1 MPFLFCLGCALFTL
15 PIPGIQVAPP
25 SHSYMLH
32 AACLPELLPEL
43 SEWRRRQGPTGGTVN
58 IKKAP

>member
-1 MPFLFCLGCALFTL
+1 M
-15 PIPGIQVAPP
+15 APP

-43 SEWRRRQGPTGGTVN
+43 SEWRKRRQDKAGVLHTDNVN
-58 IKKAP
+58 IKIP